1 MKLRDIKLGL
11 CILFINI
18 FVIKMVVAVV
28 PAFLDLN
35 KKTANAVIVQQE
47 LETKSD
53 KDDPDKDS
61 LKEKKFFDE
70 YLTCLHE
77 YKLLVVEANHLHNL
91 ENTLYKQVYHPSVPT
106 PPPNV

>member
-1 MKLRDIKLGL
+1 M
-11 CILFINI
+11 FVSI
-18 FVIKMVVAVV
+18 FLIKMAIAIA

-35 KKTANAVIVQQE
+35 KKTVTAVILQQE

-53 KDDPDKDS
+53 KDEPSKDS

-70 YLTCLHE
+70 YLSFLHE
-77 YKLLVVEANHLHNL
+77 YKLLVVEFNQLHNL
-91 ENTLYKQVYHPSVPT
+91 ENSLYKQVYHPVVPT